1 MGEFIEPRHFR
12 DGIGAGEAQR
22 LFESSVHF
30 VELETF
36 SYCNRKCWFC
46 ANSFIDR
53 KTANIYLSEAVFAK
67 ILRDLA
73 AIGYAGT
80 VNLSNYNEPLSD
92 RAIVGHIARVR
103 DAAPAATISVYS
115 NGDYVNAGYLA
126 ELRDAGLDEIYLSI
140 HTGDREDLND
150 AKVERRIASL
160 GRKIG
165 AEVEFSKRQPG
176 VQYRA
181 RVKYPGMRI
190 QMYEPNMR
198 TLGSNMGELIPGLQ
212 EDYRRTSPCLEPFT
226 HFTVNYNGQVVP
238 CCRIRSDAA
247 EHESYVICDLH
258 EVDTIFDAYAHA
270 RLVGWRRSLAS
281 FGDKASPCG
290 TCDNAVIR
298 ETWTARRRFKA
309 IKKTLRVDA

>member
-1 MGEFIEPRHFR
+1 MGEFIERRHFR
-12 DGIGAGEAQR
+12 RGIAAAEARR
-22 LFESSVHF
+22 LFKSSVHF
-30 VELETF
+30 VEFETF

-53 KTANIYLSEAVFAK
+53 KSANVHLSEEVFAK
-67 ILRDLA
+67 ILRDLG

-92 RAIVGHIARVR
+92 RAIVEHIARVR
-103 DAAPAATISVYS
+103 RAAPAATISVYS

-150 AKVERRIASL
+150 AKVERRIATLSH
-160 GRKIG
+160 KIG
-165 AEVEFSKRQPG
+165 AAVEFSKYEPG
-176 VQYRA
+176 VQYKA
-181 RVKYPGMRI
+181 RVKFRGMRI

-212 EDYRRTSPCLEPFT
+212 QDYRRTSPCLEPFT

-247 EHESYVICDLH
+247 EHEDYVICDLH

-270 RLVGWRRSLAS
+270 RLVEWRHSLAR

-290 TCDNAVIR
+290 TCDNAIVR
-298 ETWTARRRFKA
+298 DNRGAQRRFKA
-309 IKKTLRVDA
+309 IAKTMAAEA

>member
-1 MGEFIEPRHFR
+1 MGEFIEGRHFR
-12 DGIGAGEAQR
+12 RRIASEEARR
-22 LFESSVHF
+22 LFKSSVHF
-30 VELETF
+30 VEFETF

-53 KTANIYLSEAVFAK
+53 KTANVYLSEEVFAK

-92 RAIVGHIARVR
+92 RSILEHIARVR
-103 DAAPAATISVYS
+103 SAAPAATISVYS
-115 NGDYVNAGYLA
+115 NGDYVNADYLA
-126 ELRDAGLDEIYLSI
+126 ELRDPGLDEIYLSI

-150 AKVERRIASL
+150 AKVERRVATLS
-160 GRKIG
+160 RKIG
-165 AEVEFSKRQPG
+165 AEVEFSKYEPG
-176 VQYRA
+176 VQYKA
-181 RVKYPGMRI
+181 KVKYRGIRI

-212 EDYRRTSPCLEPFT
+212 QDYRRTSPCLEPFN

-238 CCRIRSDAA
+238 CCRIRSDAD
-247 EHESYVICDLH
+247 EHQDYVICNLH
-258 EVDTIFDAYAHA
+258 EVDTIFDAYAHS
-270 RLVGWRRSLAS
+270 RLVEWRRSLAR

-290 TCDNAVIR
+290 TCDNAIVR
-298 ETWTARRRFKA
+298 DTWSAQNRFKA
-309 IKKTLRVDA
+309 IAKTMAAEV